1 MVNLEHIRKN
11 IILKN
16 GVHYFD
22 YTASGLAYKDI
33 EEQMMQVLKTYANTH
48 SDSSSNAMKTQNL
61 YEGARAQIKALLGLD
76 DRFYLFP
83 CGFGSSAAIKKFQEI
98 MGLYIPP
105 KTRKRYDVRKNAN
118 SPLVILG
125 PYEHHSNEVSFREAL
140 CDVARIRLDKN
151 AGVDLEHLEQILK
164 INAGREIIASFSVAS
179 NVTGV
184 ITDYKKI
191 YTMVKAKG
199 GIVALDAAS
208 FSAYGNVDCDYFDA
222 LFLSPHK
229 LLGGVGSCGLLAL
242 KKILA
247 DGEEPTFAAGG
258 TVSYVSRNSH
268 VFVKDTE
275 QLEQGGTPPITQ
287 LIRASLA
294 YGLRN
299 EIGFSAICENEDELG
314 RYFEKRLSEI
324 PQVINYCPRELK
336 RLPIFAFNVKGVSPY
351 DFALILSNDFGIQT
365 RAGCAC
371 AGPYGHELLGLK
383 DDAPLAAKPG
393 WVRVSLHYT
402 HTFDDIDYLISAI
415 KKGIE
420 RYGILAANDRARLP
434 SEQEPG
440 GCI

>member
-1 MVNLEHIRKN
+1 MVNLEHIKKN
-11 IILKN
+11 IILKD
-16 GVHYFD
+16 GIFYFD
-22 YTASGLAYKDI
+22 YTASGLAYSSI
-33 EEQMMQVLKTYANTH
+33 EEQMFYTLQTYANTH
-48 SDSSSNAMKTQNL
+48 SDSSSSAIKTQNL
-61 YEGARAQIKALLGLD
+61 YESARSEIKKLLELD
-76 DRFYLFP
+76 DSFYLFP
-83 CGFGSSAAIKKFQEI
+83 CGFGSSSAIKKFQEI
-98 MGLYIPP
+98 LGLYIPP
-105 KTRKRYDVRKNAN
+105 KTKKRYDLKQNLD
-118 SPLVILG
+118 SPLVVLG

-140 CDVARIRLDKN
+140 CDVARVRLGSD
-151 AGVDLEHLEQILK
+151 GGIDFEHLEQILK

-184 ITDYKKI
+184 ISDYKKI
-191 YTMVKAKG
+191 YSMIKAYG

-247 DGEEPTFAAGG
+247 DSNEPTFAAGG

-287 LIRASLA
+287 LIRAALA
-294 YGLRN
+294 YRLRN
-299 EIGFSAICENEDELG
+299 EIGFGDICENERELG
-314 RYFEKRLSEI
+314 EYFEKRLSEI
-324 PQVINYCPRELK
+324 PEVINYCPKNLK
-336 RLPIFAFNVKGVSPY
+336 RLPIFAFNVKGISPY
-351 DFALILSNDFGIQT
+351 DFAALLSNDFGVQT

-402 HTFDDIDYLISAI
+402 HTLQDVDYLIDAV
-415 KKGIE
+415 KKSIQKYAALWAEE
-420 RYGILAANDRARLP
+420 RSFHSMMG
-434 SEQEPG
+434 QKG
-440 GCI
+440 GCV